1 MVDAGELPSA
11 VRDRTLMPTRL
22 PVLVLVLLGMVALRA
37 SGASLEPNDPLQAPE
52 CREAIDAL
60 GSKEAAAASAPA
72 AATGTHAVDP
82 KLMAARKRAAQV
94 CLAARADPPPAV
106 GRLAQ
111 PPLAVPPVI
120 DRRPPIAP
128 PAPTAASPT
137 RVPTAP
143 PLVSITSCDAAGCW
157 MSDGTRLNRVG
168 PTLWGRRG
176 ACTVQGTVVRC
187 P

>member
-1 MVDAGELPSA
+1 
-11 VRDRTLMPTRL
+11 MPTRL
-22 PVLVLVLLGMVALRA
+22 PVLVLVLLGTAALRA
-37 SGASLEPNDPLQAPE
+37 SGASREPNDPLQAPQ

-60 GSKEAAAASAPA
+60 GTQEAAAASAP
-72 AATGTHAVDP
+72 GTRAVDP

-94 CLAARADPPPAV
+94 CPATRAELPPAV
-106 GRLAQ
+106 SRLAQ
-111 PPLAVPPVI
+111 PPLAVAPVI
-120 DRRPPIAP
+120 DSRPPIAS
-128 PAPTAASPT
+128 PAPTAASPA

-157 MSDGTRLNRVG
+157 TSDGRRLNRVG
-168 PTLWGRRG
+168 PTLWSGRG